1 MYPEE
6 LDFGRLLFKEIKG
19 PVLLGG
25 TEPRRGGYNELF
37 DAI

>member
-6 LDFGRLLFKEIKG
+6 LDFGRLFKETKS